1 VRYAK
6 YARYAGPLA
15 LVVLVGQTN
24 TTTPTADLTAATSLL
39 TTLLMALLPVILVIA
54 VVGLVFKML
63 GRLFEGLGRAFAV
76 RLAPGS
82 AVMLVAETSS
92 SPTIDLSPM
101 IALLMGI
108 LPFII
113 TIAVIVLIFRMLGN
127 LFEGLGKVFSVKING
142 KNWAWARLAPLA
154 TTIAIAQ
161 TSGSG
166 SGGSVSEAINAV
178 QALSPILMNLI
189 TIVIL
194 IALPL
199 LIFKVLGKAVL
210 DIIRG

>member
-1 VRYAK
+1 VA
-6 YARYAGPLA
+6 
-15 LVVLVGQTN
+15 
-24 TTTPTADLTAATSLL
+24 
-39 TTLLMALLPVILVIA
+39 VI
-54 VVGLVFKML
+54 GLIFKMF

-127 LFEGLGKVFSVKING
+127 LMEGLGKVFSVKINSG

-166 SGGSVSEAINAV
+166 SGVSEAINAV
-178 QALSPILMNLI
+178 QALSPVLMTLI